1 MIIMERLADA
11 GYFQNNREVIVG
23 WGWPSVPR
31 FFPVVRSM
39 TNLEKLYLLNWELT
53 LTEDLPQLFQPCP
66 KLTELRLKLVKGQNL
81 EMGANLKMSSDQVSR
96 DFEFLNSFVK
106 LVHGR
111 RSRKCSREFNVDKC

>member
-1 MIIMERLADA
+1 MERLADA

-81 EMGANLKMSSDQVSR
+81 EMGANLKNELRSGFQR
-96 DFEFLNSFVK
+96 LRIFE
-106 LVHGR
+106 LVCQIG
-111 RSRKCSREFNVDKC
+111 SWPAFQEMFT